1 MNSMVMNFFTNTI
14 DTTLVFYFLVKIL
27 HKKDIDLKV
36 CILFLLK
43 LIIFNTLINEIFGLA
58 NSLGFLSI
66 FIVSTIVYSYLLSE
80 KFYKALLYSILGTG
94 LMFLIEIITVNIIAL
109 IFKITP
115 STILELNIYRVLAII
130 CAKGGFYLF
139 IKYLIQKIYI
149 PRYMKANNMWSI
161 ILSGFFNIL
170 VVYMIF
176 VLYKIMEI
184 KSVAG
189 YVFSIGMGIGVIIFS
204 WLIFSTSK
212 RKIYQNQQE
221 IIWKIK
227 EEEFHKKDFYIKSM
241 NDILHTIRSQRHD
254 LNNYLSTLYGLLC
267 LEDYEDAK
275 NYITKI
281 NDRVSNMNKIIETN
295 HPVITAL
302 VSMKKNK
309 AFEENIDMEL
319 EIDMPED
326 ISIDFVDLSIII
338 GNLLDNAIEAC
349 TLMDKDLERKIKLS
363 ISVKEKHLILEVTNT
378 KSQKIKLET
387 ENITGRFTTK
397 VDQENHGFGLGNIE
411 FIVKQYNGIMNI
423 EDLGQEFKV
432 NIALPIGKDIKY
444 GMQSTIYAI

>member
-1 MNSMVMNFFTNTI
+1 MNSMIMNFFTNTI
-14 DTTLVFYFLVKIL
+14 DTTLVFYFIVRTF
-27 HKKDIDLKV
+27 HKKNIDLKF
-36 CILFLLK
+36 CTIFLLK
-43 LIIFNTLINEIFGLA
+43 LIVFNTLINHIFGLA
-58 NSLGFLSI
+58 SSLGFISI

-80 KFYKALLYSILGTG
+80 KFYKTLLYSILGTG
-94 LMFLIEIITVNIIAL
+94 LMFLIEIITVNIITL
-109 IFKITP
+109 IFKINP
-115 STILELNIYRVLAII
+115 SIILKLNVYRILAII

-139 IKYLIQKIYI
+139 IKYLIQRIYI
-149 PRYMKANNMWSI
+149 PRYMKVDNMWTI

-176 VLYKIMEI
+176 ILYRVMEI

-204 WLIFSTSK
+204 WVIYSTTK
-212 RKIYQNQQE
+212 RKIYQHQQE

-227 EEEFHKKDFYIKSM
+227 EEEFHKRDFYIKSM
-241 NDILHTIRSQRHD
+241 NDILHTIRSQKHD
-254 LNNYLSTLYGLLC
+254 LSNYLSTLYGLLC

-349 TLMDKDLERKIKLS
+349 ISMDKNLERKIKLS
-363 ISVKEKHLILEVTNT
+363 INVKENHLILEVNNT
-378 KSQKIKLET
+378 KSQKIKLKT
-387 ENITGRFTTK
+387 RDITGRFTTK

-423 EDLGQEFKV
+423 EDLGKEFKV
-432 NIALPIGKDIKY
+432 NITLPMEKDLKY
-444 GMQSTIYAI
+444 GVQSTSYAI